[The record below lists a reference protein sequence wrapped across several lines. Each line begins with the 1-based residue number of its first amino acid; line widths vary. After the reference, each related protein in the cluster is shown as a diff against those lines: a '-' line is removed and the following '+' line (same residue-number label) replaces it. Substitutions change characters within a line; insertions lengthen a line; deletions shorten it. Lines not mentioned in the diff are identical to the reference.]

1 MTTTGIYA
9 AGAGMKMMQ
18 KSVSVN
24 GKASGGS
31 SFADM
36 VNASLA
42 NGKCDKPAAAAEN
55 KTPAKENA
63 VVNAS
68 DRKMADSGKPDGVQ
82 DAGMQEKTDAA
93 AGDVGAQEN
102 IRTGDLQNLEPE
114 ELEAVLDKICE
125 EIRKLF
131 EIEDEELTAVME
143 QLGITAQQLV
153 MPNVLGQLAVAVAGE
168 KDVSAVLTNEE
179 LAAKL
184 TQLMQSVEDI
194 LKSAEVTPEAVL
206 ESMPEQLPVQSFGQM
221 EEQASEVKSAS
232 KNEADRDMPEQENA
246 SADSAGNHIE
256 FEAVKETERG
266 QSGQQNTRQQN
277 SSQTQ
282 TTSQADQFVQMVSEH
297 APQQISEN
305 GFSELTVAEQIRQ
318 IADQILEKVR
328 VVINPSHT
336 SMELTLNP
344 ESLGKVNLNIVS
356 RQGSMTAQFTVQ
368 NEVAKEAVES
378 QITVLREN
386 LEKQGLKVDA
396 IEVTVSDF
404 EFFQNSQAG
413 NSSTGQG
420 QQRRRRN
427 LTLEEMDAIP
437 DITEAENIVRDMME
451 RNGNQV
457 DYTA

>member
-9 AGAGMKMMQ
+9 AGAGMTMMQ

-42 NGKCDKPAAAAEN
+42 NGKSDKPAAAAEN
-55 KTPAKENA
+55 KAPAGENA
-63 VVNAS
+63 AANAS
-68 DRKMADSGKPDGVQ
+68 DRKTADAGKPDGVQ
-82 DAGMQEKTDAA
+82 DAVVQDKTDAA

-102 IRTGDLQNLEPE
+102 IPTGDSQELEPE
-114 ELEAVLDKICE
+114 ELEAVLNKICE

-131 EIEDEELTAVME
+131 EIDDEELTAVME

-153 MPNVLGQLAVAVAGE
+153 MPNVLGQLAVAVSGE

-179 LAAKL
+179 LAGKL

-206 ESMPEQLPVQSFGQM
+206 ESMPEQLPEQSFGQM
-221 EEQASEVKSAS
+221 AEQASEVKSAS
-232 KNEADRDMPEQENA
+232 ENEVDREMPEQENA

-282 TTSQADQFVQMVSEH
+282 TTSQAEQFVQLVSEH
-297 APQQISEN
+297 APQQISES

-386 LEKQGLKVDA
+386 LEKQGIKVDA

-427 LTLEEMDAIP
+427 LTLEEMDAMP
-437 DITEAENIVRDMME
+437 DMTEAENIVRDMME